1 MGCPLVRQSS
11 TDDSSSIKKRK
22 ILLLGL
28 DNSGKTTILNQL
40 KHNKFQQ
47 TVPTV
52 GLNVESLT
60 YKNLEFLV
68 FDVGGKIKSLW
79 QHYYDNTDALIFVI
93 DSTDKERLWII
104 KNEIMKINE
113 DLKFSNTVLLVLF
126 NKQDRSDIVEYPEL
140 LENTGVIDIMEAD
153 VIVQKCS
160 GKTGKGIFEA
170 LDKLINFM
178 IMSEKGRLSYREES
192 QTIITESM
200 RK

>member
-1 MGCPLVRQSS
+1 MGCPLVRQTS

-47 TVPTV
+47 TAPTV

-60 YKNLEFLV
+60 YKNLDFTV
-68 FDVGGKIKSLW
+68 FDVGGKIKTLW

-160 GKTGKGIFEA
+160 GKTGKGVFEA

-192 QTIITESM
+192 QTIVTESM